1 MKALTVLSG
10 GQDSTTCLYWALANF
25 DENIAITFDYGQKHR
40 REIGCAQEIA
50 RKAGVEHEVIK
61 IGNILQGTSPLVN
74 QDYDVEE
81 YKDAE
86 SLPGGLEKTFVPSRN
101 MLFLTIASNRAYV
114 NECDVVITGV
124 SEEDYGGDPDCREEF
139 IKGMENVYVQG
150 LEKDI
155 KILTPLI
162 HLDKKQTVEMA
173 VDLQGCMEAMKH
185 SHTCYNGEFPPC
197 GKCHACLLREKGFE
211 LAGVPDPMFAG
222 VV

>member
-114 NECDVVITGV
+114 NGCDVVITGV
-124 SEEDYGGDPDCREEF
+124 SEEDYGGYPDCREEF
-139 IKGMENVYVQG
+139 IKGMENVYVEG

-155 KILTPLI
+155 KILTRII
-162 HLDKKQTVEMA
+162 HFIMIQSKFILN
-173 VDLQGCMEAMKH
+173 L
-185 SHTCYNGEFPPC
+185 TC
-197 GKCHACLLREKGFE
+197 
-211 LAGVPDPMFAG
+211 
-222 VV
+222 